1 MKSGEASKLALEP
14 PFKRKLQPG
23 HRRQEADLAKRG
35 GTTHPAS
42 GRIWR
47 FKRDGRLFDFLVE
60 ARTTEK
66 ESYTISGK
74 EWDDIRKEAS
84 MTPPGCLPAMQID
97 IGDRRLMVIDHDIFL
112 ESQNLLVSLM
122 AEAGRG

>member
-1 MKSGEASKLALEP
+1 M
-14 PFKRKLQPG
+14 QPG

-66 ESYTISGK
+66 DSYTISGP
-74 EWDDIRKEAS
+74 ELDDIRKEAA

-97 IGDRRLMVIDHDIFL
+97 IQGRRLMLIDLDVFQ
-112 ESQNLLVSLM
+112 ETQVLLVNLM
-122 AEAGRG
+122 ALAEQE

>member
-1 MKSGEASKLALEP
+1 LQLSNKLEP
-14 PFKRKLQPG
+14 PFRRKLQPG
-23 HRRQEADLAKRG
+23 HRKQEADLAKRG

-66 ESYTISGK
+66 ETYTISGP
-74 EWDDIRKEAS
+74 EMDDIRKEAS

-97 IGDRRLMVIDHDIFL
+97 IQHRRFMLIDHEVFI

-122 AEAGRG
+122 AEAGRE